1 MARTRDTGP
10 YIWVSWIAKLLT
22 GENSCEWA
30 AWFKSQHETSSWEKV
45 PSDFDQAGWML
56 KHTALVNRLREE
68 WEDVG
73 YTVTTEGQNSVT
85 LRGNA
90 ATLGGKPDLI
100 AVKDDLAVIIDAK
113 TGKPGPSHAVQ
124 VMLYQYAVPKAME
137 QYKGLEITG
146 QVAYANHTVD
156 IPADAVNEKF
166 VRSMSSLVQRLG
178 AETPARKI
186 PSAGECRFCDISS
199 EDCQERV
206 EGKLHG
212 RVGTTDDF

>member
-1 MARTRDTGP
+1 MPQLRDSGP
-10 YIWVSWIAKLLT
+10 YIWVSWVAKLLT

-30 AWFKSQHETSSWEKV
+30 AWFKAQHETSSWEKV

-56 KHTALVNRLREE
+56 KHTKLVNSLREE

-100 AVKDDLAVIIDAK
+100 ALKDDLAVIIDAK
-113 TGKPGPSHAVQ
+113 TGKPSPSHAVQ
-124 VMLYQYAVPKAME
+124 VMLYQYAVPRAME
-137 QYKGLEITG
+137 QYKGLKFGG
-146 QVAYANHTVD
+146 QVAYANHTVE
-156 IPADAVNEKF
+156 AVNEEF
-166 VRSMSSLVQRLG
+166 VKSMSSLVQRLV

-199 EDCQERV
+199 ADCQERV

>member
-1 MARTRDTGP
+1 
-10 YIWVSWIAKLLT
+10 
-22 GENSCEWA
+22 
-30 AWFKSQHETSSWEKV
+30 
-45 PSDFDQAGWML
+45 ML
-56 KHTALVNRLREE
+56 KHTKLVNSLREE

-100 AVKDDLAVIIDAK
+100 AFRDDLAVIIDAK
-113 TGKPGPSHAVQ
+113 TGKPSPSHAVQ

-137 QYKGLEITG
+137 QYKGLKFAG
-146 QVAYANHTVD
+146 QVAYANHAVD
-156 IPADAVNEKF
+156 IPAEAVNEEF

-199 EDCQERV
+199 ADCQERV
-206 EGKLHG
+206 EGQLHG
-212 RVGTTDDF
+212 RVRTTDDF